1 MVLGKETLPL
11 PTPPKLASLLACLL
25 LHRDQPILR
34 HQISG
39 WLWPGET
46 ESEARANLRRHL
58 HLLRQS
64 LPPGEWALAE
74 RDTIQWNPAADY
86 WLDVAEFTRN
96 AARNTDP
103 NPNRAYE
110 ACLELYQGDLLPEL
124 YDDWLIPERENLRRL
139 FAQILEAAIAFHAGE
154 RDYPSAIRAAQHLLV
169 FDPLHEE
176 THRMLMRLYILSGD
190 RQAALQQF
198 EKCQELLRRELNVE
212 PMPATRELHR
222 AILEGRPLPDATMM
236 PAWSV
241 APPAGAATLADL
253 PIAASPAPGRRR
265 LLLLALAAAAMVVL
279 ALAALTWI
287 FLPSSSPE
295 SFVIAGPANVKD
307 TWITEQYPND
317 LYWPEDPDRTPYE
330 KYSRVHL
337 QFYKP
342 RPPDRVVIQFD
353 LGQFPATAQVT
364 QAAFQIHLETWIE
377 LEVAGALTQSYPAQ
391 VSVFQI
397 LTPWRAEMTTF
408 SQPWT
413 QPGLQPGVDFNADPL
428 DTQVI
433 TATAWL
439 KFDVTEA
446 VLDWLR
452 DPQTNHGLM
461 IEITS
466 APEDIAHYWVDLTD
480 QGAAI
485 LRPYLQISYRKR

>member
-1 MVLGKETLPL
+1 M
-11 PTPPKLASLLACLL
+11 
-25 LHRDQPILR
+25 
-34 HQISG
+34 
-39 WLWPGET
+39 
-46 ESEARANLRRHL
+46 
-58 HLLRQS
+58 
-64 LPPGEWALAE
+64 
-74 RDTIQWNPAADY
+74 
-86 WLDVAEFTRN
+86 
-96 AARNTDP
+96 
-103 NPNRAYE
+103 
-110 ACLELYQGDLLPEL
+110 
-124 YDDWLIPERENLRRL
+124 
-139 FAQILEAAIAFHAGE
+139 
-154 RDYPSAIRAAQHLLV
+154 
-169 FDPLHEE
+169 
-176 THRMLMRLYILSGD
+176 
-190 RQAALQQF
+190 
-198 EKCQELLRRELNVE
+198 
-212 PMPATRELHR
+212 
-222 AILEGRPLPDATMM
+222 
-236 PAWSV
+236 
-241 APPAGAATLADL
+241 
-253 PIAASPAPGRRR
+253 
-265 LLLLALAAAAMVVL
+265 
-279 ALAALTWI
+279 
-287 FLPSSSPE
+287 
-295 SFVIAGPANVKD
+295 
-307 TWITEQYPND
+307 
-317 LYWPEDPDRTPYE
+317 
-330 KYSRVHL
+330 
-337 QFYKP
+337 
-342 RPPDRVVIQFD
+342 IQFD